1 LVFIETTIYIEGWS
15 SCSTCTAR
23 AMTLIAMLMT
33 TACTVIDAEAATAL
47 KVRNRLKNRTDIET
61 AVVTTAGTAKDA

>member
-1 LVFIETTIYIEGWS
+1 
-15 SCSTCTAR
+15 
-23 AMTLIAMLMT
+23 MTLIAMLMT